1 MVWNRDNNDARDIYN
16 IFIKKSR
23 GKKRRTLVNLG
34 TNDILSGAEKTQGE
48 REIEGQHMVRPM

>member
-48 REIEGQHMVRPM
+48 RDRRTTYG

>member
-16 IFIKKSR
+16 IFIKKRR

-34 TNDILSGAEKTQGE
+34 TNDILSGAEKSTGRE
-48 REIEGQHMVRPM
+48 R